1 MTNIPNQTQIEPS
14 AEAIEASLKV
24 EWPKWERMPESV
36 HRILRASRMNDLSA
50 AYAIDLT
57 PIIAE
62 RDRMK
67 AALEEIQDRACDGNV
82 DHYMADFIYDA
93 CRAALKG
100 KP

>member
-1 MTNIPNQTQIEPS
+1 MTNITNQTQIES
-14 AEAIEASLKV
+14 TEAAV
-24 EWPKWERMPESV
+24 TP
-36 HRILRASRMNDLSA
+36 A
-50 AYAIDLT
+50 AIQLFYSNTKRRLDAARDAIVLDYAIDLA

-67 AALEEIQDRACDGNV
+67 AALETIQDRACDSRV

-93 CRAALKG
+93 CRAALEP